1 MKTKIVPL
9 IGEPVETL
17 YQLGLRERES
27 FLRLEGRV
35 RKLLSTNQLLG
46 FGQEVV
52 TRAKVLLRKRDPSYF
67 DSCIEAYA
75 KGLGIE
81 PVRYQSFLALF
92 ELAAHNGQAYPEL
105 KALLPG
111 CTSVITRQ
119 GEDMMH
125 ARLLDYPLIGIFDAL
140 PRLYHWQVPGKGPI
154 LTYSCEGMAPL
165 FFQGVHGA
173 GISFAVHHKP
183 GSSFYAEGQGI
194 FQVVFEGLFQSK
206 TFGELKKDL
215 RRRQTITKWSI
226 ILLDKGGAVHAV
238 DLDGPSQNVESYDA
252 RTGGPLIFTNIPL
265 QGEASD
271 FRSFIRFSELR
282 QHWINNQLRRSPGPR
297 HLLDLLT
304 DVEFR
309 DKKEWQ
315 HPAATLAT
323 VGAWVINLT
332 KGYVD
337 VKEGT
342 APLTAGDHLLRV
354 NLAKSND
361 ISILRPSHAPTAFE
375 KAWKRAAQAQ
385 SAFDE
390 GEYDVAYHEL
400 QMAHALMPDELWRQI
415 LTFYLCLWD
424 FRFLTSSRELAQV
437 YKVAKRLQL
446 PALLRD
452 QWTFLIMRL
461 EKKLDLAP
469 TVSHREISPELQ
481 TLFQQEKL
489 ATKAL
494 FATWMKLLYPRLE
507 ILDVFSPHHR

>member
-17 YQLGLRERES
+17 HLLGLRERES
-27 FLRLEGRV
+27 FLRLEARV

-52 TRAKVLLRKRDPSYF
+52 TRAKVLLRKREPSYF
-67 DSCIEAYA
+67 ETCVDAYA

-81 PVRYQSFLALF
+81 PLRYHSFLALF

-119 GEDMMH
+119 GEDLMH
-125 ARLLDYPLIGIFDAL
+125 ARLLDYPLIGLFDAL
-140 PRLYHWQVPGKGPI
+140 PRLYQWQVPGKGPL
-154 LTYSCEGMAPL
+154 LTYSCEGLAPL
-165 FFQGVHGA
+165 FFQGIHGA

-183 GSSFYAEGQGI
+183 GRSFFAEGQGI

-226 ILLDKGGAVHAV
+226 ILLDKSGAVHAV
-238 DLDGPSQNVESYDA
+238 DLDGPAQNVETYDA
-252 RTGGPLIFTNIPL
+252 LTGGPLIFTNIPL
-265 QGEASD
+265 QGDTAA

-282 QHWINNQLRRSPGPR
+282 QHWANSQLRHSPGTR

-304 DVEFR
+304 DVEAR

-315 HPAATLAT
+315 HPAGTLAT
-323 VGAWVINLT
+323 VGAWVTNLS

-337 VKEGT
+337 LKEGS
-342 APLTAGDHLLRV
+342 APLTVGDQLLRV
-354 NLAKSND
+354 NLAKLDSL
-361 ISILRPSHAPTAFE
+361 SVLRPPQPLSAFE
-375 KAWKRAAQAQ
+375 LSWKRAARAQ

-400 QMAHALMPDELWRQI
+400 QMAHALMPDEQWRHI
-415 LTFYLCLWD
+415 FTFYLGLWD
-424 FRFLTSSRELAQV
+424 FRFVSNPRELAQV
-437 YKVAKRLQL
+437 YKVAKKLQL
-446 PALLRD
+446 PPHLRD
-452 QWTFLIMRL
+452 PWIFFIMRL

-469 TVSHREISPELQ
+469 TVGHRELSPELQ